1 MLRMTLVAVA
11 AVLLTPALA
20 HGATLHGTVTAKQT
34 NRHVLVVAMPGGHVV
49 SARVSRRQLE
59 GTRVGTRLGLV
70 GKRLADGTLLV
81 TRLRRF
87 GAAHQA
93 RLSVVVLKARAG
105 RLLVAGGGSTFSIHL
120 THAMRLPAGKD
131 VEAAVTFSPQGPV
144 ATEVHETGDAGV
156 IDFSGVVTAIDTTTL
171 TVSSDGVATV
181 IRLPAGTTLPASVQ
195 VGSEVELVAANS
207 GSSLTLITIK
217 LDGERHGDDGGTDVG
232 DQGAVKAE
240 GFVTALGP
248 ASITVQPG
256 DNASPVTFA
265 VPDGF
270 TLPSALVVG
279 SVVEARGEMV
289 NDVLTLTRIELQNED
304 GDQEIEAEGTVTAL
318 DAGSITIQAGG
329 SDDGGGG
336 NGGTFTFAIPDG
348 FVLPDQLAL
357 GTSVKARGEL
367 VDGVLTLTRIE
378 LEDGD

>member
-1 MLRMTLVAVA
+1 
-11 AVLLTPALA
+11 
-20 HGATLHGTVTAKQT
+20 
-34 NRHVLVVAMPGGHVV
+34 
-49 SARVSRRQLE
+49 
-59 GTRVGTRLGLV
+59 
-70 GKRLADGTLLV
+70 LADGTLLV

-304 GDQEIEAEGTVTAL
+304 GDQEIEAEGTVTTL